1 MSASQF
7 TGFGDTL
14 EEALTAAATAALKEW
29 KPKGPDDMATLSV
42 DSTSVLYGGI
52 AGHVGTRVVTVSLPL
67 AAASLAAGA
76 VKAAPKAQ
84 LSLKLEVIPDVIYAN
99 LMPPVRRPQPHKVGL
114 LFTVTNTGTADYIGQ
129 SPDTAVA
136 RFSILRGR
144 TTIWEWPQF
153 AGQVI
158 TNVTIKPGD
167 SRSFTASWEMADALE
182 FLHADLHAVARFVP
196 SGDSAMR
203 EIQIKPV
210 F

>member
-1 MSASQF
+1 
-7 TGFGDTL
+7 
-14 EEALTAAATAALKEW
+14 
-29 KPKGPDDMATLSV
+29 MATLNI

-52 AGHVGTRVVTVSLPL
+52 VGHVGTRVVTVSFPQ
-67 AAASLAAGA
+67 AAATFAADA
-76 VKAAPKAQ
+76 AKAAPKAQ

-99 LMPPVRRPQPHKVGL
+99 LMPPVRRPQPHKVGI
-114 LFTVTNTGTADYIGQ
+114 LFTVTNTGTADYTGQ

-136 RFSILRGR
+136 RFSVLRGR
-144 TTIWEWPQF
+144 TTIWEWPEF

-167 SRSFTASWEMADALE
+167 SRSFTASWDMADALD
-182 FLHADLHAVARFVP
+182 FVNADLHVVARFVP

-203 EIQIKPV
+203 EIEIKPV